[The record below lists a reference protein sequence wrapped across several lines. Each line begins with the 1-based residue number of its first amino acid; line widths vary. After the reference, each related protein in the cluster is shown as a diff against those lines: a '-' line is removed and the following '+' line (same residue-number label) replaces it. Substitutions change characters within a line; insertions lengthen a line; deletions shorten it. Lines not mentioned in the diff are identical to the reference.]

1 MLILLRQGL
10 GSWLLNVGTPNLE
23 GIQEMFSIAFADSAT
38 GLRRCFLDFEPWRK
52 LEVVALLS
60 VCASRAR
67 VVGSGLAGVAATQDV
82 GAR

>member
-1 MLILLRQGL
+1 MGR
-10 GSWLLNVGTPNLE
+10 SREANP
-23 GIQEMFSIAFADSAT
+23 A
-38 GLRRCFLDFEPWRK
+38 R
-52 LEVVALLS
+52 EVVALLS